1 MIRTLLCLLLVNYSS
16 AFSASIAAKPS
27 IYDGL
32 DSTPLL
38 RAADGES
45 TLLTSQWRQNTPFGI
60 ADETAVCAFLRY
72 VRPYFLEP
80 SFSLSGLKAYF
91 YCVLQIDTLG
101 DSYAG
106 SMHLN
111 SVM

>member
-45 TLLTSQWRQNTPFGI
+45 TVLTKQWRQNTPFGI

-80 SFSLSGLKAYF
+80 SLSLSVTKTLISIAY
-91 YCVLQIDTLG
+91 YK
-101 DSYAG
+101 
-106 SMHLN
+106 
-111 SVM
+111 